1 MSEASASLFLEGGAK
16 ERRALD
22 GTHSTPLAALRSR
35 PAATVDAEARH
46 LRVLIANEKRDR
58 LELLA
63 QVVIGLG
70 HDVIAREISV
80 KEVGPVT
87 AREHPDVALVGLGS
101 SSEHALE
108 LISEIVRDASCPVIS
123 ILHAGDPAFI
133 REAAKRGVFAY
144 IIDGSPEE
152 LQSAIDITLQR
163 FSEYQNLQGAFGR
176 RAQIEQAKG
185 ILMARQS
192 INADEAFKRLRDHSQ
207 HSGRKLS
214 DIAAAVV
221 DSHLLLLTP
230 AAATP
235 SHHLSGPNT

>member
-1 MSEASASLFLEGGAK
+1 MSEAPASLFLEGGGK
-16 ERRALD
+16 EQRPLD
-22 GTHSTPLAALRSR
+22 GTRSTPLAALRSQ
-35 PAATVDAEARH
+35 PAATVVAEARH

-70 HDVIAREISV
+70 HDVIAREIYV

-87 AREHPDVALVGLGS
+87 AREHPDVALVGLGTS
-101 SSEHALE
+101 SDHALA

-235 SHHLSGPNT
+235 SHHLS